1 MAEKSQGVLDPLV
14 IAKIANL
21 TMRARFVV
29 EGVLSGLHKSPHQG
43 SSVEFVE
50 HKEYSPGD
58 ELKNVDWK
66 VYGRSDKFYVKEF
79 EEETN
84 LRCHIVLDASASMEY
99 GAGGMNKFEYARTL
113 AASLVYLMIRQMDAV
128 GLILFGR
135 DEAAPTY
142 IPARARSTH
151 LQVIIEALERA
162 APSGGARL
170 SATLEAFAEKVRR
183 RGLLVVI
190 SDLFDNADRVVHML
204 KLFRHRKHEVVLF
217 HVLDPWEME
226 FPFTDLTRFKS
237 MEDEREV
244 LTEPRAV
251 REAYL
256 RELGAFLER
265 YRFECTTQGIDYHLF
280 STAAPLDQVLPR
292 YLARRE
298 RLVAASAGP

>member
-1 MAEKSQGVLDPLV
+1 MADIRHGVLDPLV

-21 TMRARFVV
+21 IMRARFVV

-84 LRCHIVLDASASMEY
+84 LKCHVLVDSSGSMGY
-99 GAGGMNKFEYARTL
+99 RSTGLSKLEYATTL
-113 AASLVYLMIRQMDAV
+113 AASLVYLMLRQMDAV
-128 GLILFGR
+128 GLIMFGGR
-135 DEAAPTY
+135 NGETNY
-142 IPARARSTH
+142 IPARSRSTH
-151 LQVIIEALERA
+151 LQVIVEALERA
-162 APSGGARL
+162 VPSGDARL
-170 SATLEAFAEKVRR
+170 SAILREFAEKVRR
-183 RGLLVVI
+183 RGLLIVI
-190 SDLFDNADRVVHML
+190 SDLFDDADTVIHML
-204 KLFRHRKHEVVLF
+204 KLFRHRKHEVILF
-217 HVLDPWEME
+217 HILDPWEME

-256 RELGAFLER
+256 RELNAMIER
-265 YRFECTTQGIDYHLF
+265 YRSECLTHAIDYHLF
-280 STAAPLDQVLPR
+280 STATPLDQVLPR
-292 YLARRE
+292 YLARRD
-298 RLVAASAGP
+298 RSIATRAKT

>member
-1 MAEKSQGVLDPLV
+1 MAENRHAVMDPLV
-14 IAKIANL
+14 IARISNL

-50 HKEYSPGD
+50 HKEYTPGD

-84 LRCHIVLDASASMEY
+84 LRCHILLDASASMGY
-99 GAGGMNKFEYARTL
+99 RSTGVSKLEYATTL
-113 AASLVYLMIRQMDAV
+113 AASLTYLMLRQMDAV
-128 GLILFGR
+128 GLIMFGGER
-135 DEAAPTY
+135 KEPTY

-151 LQVIIEALERA
+151 LQVIISALEHAKA
-162 APSGGARL
+162 AGDSRL
-170 SATLEAFAEKVRR
+170 SATLREFAEKVRR
-183 RGLLVVI
+183 RGLLIVI
-190 SDLFDNADRVVHML
+190 SDLFDDTEAVIHML
-204 KLFRHRKHEVVLF
+204 KLFRHRKHDVILF
-217 HVLDPWEME
+217 HVLDPWELE
-226 FPFTDLTRFKS
+226 FPFTDLTLFRS

-256 RELGAFLER
+256 RELNGFTER
-265 YRFECTTQGIDYHLF
+265 YRIECLSHEIDYHLF
-280 STAAPLDQVLPR
+280 STATPLDEVLPR

-298 RLVAASAGP
+298 RIAGVKGKP